1 MAVHPWEIPF
11 LDINLR
17 DGVIIRENGSSEGK
31 TKKLLPRSD
40 GCGSSSS
47 TKSAGTVEMSSAQVQ
62 KLKHKLAPERPFED
76 VKPKVDTGL
85 KSHSHPK
92 ERSTPFVKSAKK
104 RLALSNNDPGS
115 QNQTVRNST
124 GKATMTKSINDKP
137 KSISRSSDTK
147 SEKPKSHN

>member
-1 MAVHPWEIPF
+1 
-11 LDINLR
+11 
-17 DGVIIRENGSSEGK
+17 
-31 TKKLLPRSD
+31 
-40 GCGSSSS
+40 
-47 TKSAGTVEMSSAQVQ
+47 MSSAQVQ